1 MKQTIVTL
9 LIVSLLFLTILPTL
23 SNDATA
29 LTSYNINQVDHT
41 IEVLYSGNVIITDTI
56 YVTGKVTDTF
66 TIALPYIYSTEV
78 LKVLAYDQNNVYTVN
93 LGVPMGNH
101 SGFYGV
107 KINFEG
113 NLPVYSQ

>member
-1 MKQTIVTL
+1 MPFGVDFMKQTIVTL

-107 KINFEG
+107 NQF
-113 NLPVYSQ
+113 